1 MQTEN
6 SNATSLRQL
15 AKMPNHV
22 LVVCG
27 FLAVADRRQ
36 LIGTRV
42 CHVIVYRYRYR
53 NRNRNRSEPS
63 HGTYGSALIF

>member
-6 SNATSLRQL
+6 SDATSLRQL

-27 FLAVADRRQ
+27 FLAVGNRRQ
-36 LIGTRV
+36 LFGTRV
-42 CHVIVYRYRYR
+42 CHVIVYLL
-53 NRNRNRSEPS
+53 SFIVIVIVIVVS
-63 HGTYGSALIF
+63 LGMGLIRGQL